1 LAHEGER
8 MQETIK
14 MMLASGRTGVE
25 LSLYTILP
33 MMVIMMAVMHVLDK
47 KGVLRLAARGFAPV
61 LVVFGLPGLGVFA
74 ILQILLISFAAPVAT
89 LAAVAGIVIRGVL
102 HLVIF

>member
-1 LAHEGER
+1 

-33 MMVIMMAVMHVLDK
+33 MMVIMMALMHVLDK
-47 KGVLRLAARGFAPV
+47 KGVLRLVAKGFAPV
-61 LVVFGLPGLGVFA
+61 LGVFA
-74 ILQILLISFAAPVAT
+74 LLQILFISFAAPVAI
-89 LAAVAGIVIRGVL
+89 LAAIAGIVIRGIL